1 MEVHPQYAQTSAQEL
16 STVSTVFSTAPSGEK
31 DPVFRGSA
39 RSNAFFHTDCGKNF
53 APPVVNIT
61 ISSIPV
67 DNFLPIHKGRINSL
81 PLMCRG
87 GCRPCE
93 LRLPACRG
101 SCQSEGLTEG
111 VYGWR
116 SQKGT
121 DPSEGCLPLGEG
133 GTPLGVTDEGR
144 DVPSVLFVG
153 AATCLAPTMP
163 RRGLFLN
170 SQTGSADPQ
179 TDRFSPRSLSRLRS
193 RRRPR

>member
-1 MEVHPQYAQTSAQEL
+1 MKELFSRPLLPIFPYHTKALDKSKGRERKKAGGCGEKVDIMEVHPQYAQTSAQEL

-31 DPVFRGSA
+31 EPVFRGSA
-39 RSNAFFHTDCGKNF
+39 RLFAVFHTDCGKNF

-87 GCRPCE
+87 RRPCE

-111 VYGWR
+111 VYGWTK
-116 SQKGT
+116 QKGT

-133 GTPLGVTDEGR
+133 GHPLWVAG
-144 DVPSVLFVG
+144 
-153 AATCLAPTMP
+153 
-163 RRGLFLN
+163 
-170 SQTGSADPQ
+170 
-179 TDRFSPRSLSRLRS
+179 
-193 RRRPR
+193 

>member
-16 STVSTVFSTAPSGEK
+16 STVSTVFSTATSGEK
-31 DPVFRGSA
+31 HPDFRGSA

-67 DNFLPIHKGRINSL
+67 DNFLPIHKRRINSL
-81 PLMCRG
+81 PLMCR

-111 VYGWR
+111 VYGWTK
-116 SQKGT
+116 QKCT
-121 DPSEGCLPLGEG
+121 DPSEECLPLQGK
-133 GTPLGVTDEGR
+133 P
-144 DVPSVLFVG
+144 F
-153 AATCLAPTMP
+153 
-163 RRGLFLN
+163 
-170 SQTGSADPQ
+170 
-179 TDRFSPRSLSRLRS
+179 LRS
-193 RRRPR
+193 TGPVPPAGACPSRGGAKQGVQRILHRNLKFDAES

>member
-16 STVSTVFSTAPSGEK
+16 STVSTVFSTAPSGKK
-31 DPVFRGSA
+31 DPDFRGSA

-61 ISSIPV
+61 IFSIPV

-87 GCRPCE
+87 RRPCE

-111 VYGWR
+111 VYGWTK
-116 SQKGT
+116 QKGT

-133 GTPLGVTDEGR
+133 GHPLWVAG
-144 DVPSVLFVG
+144 
-153 AATCLAPTMP
+153 
-163 RRGLFLN
+163 
-170 SQTGSADPQ
+170 
-179 TDRFSPRSLSRLRS
+179 
-193 RRRPR
+193 

>member
-16 STVSTVFSTAPSGEK
+16 STVSTVFSTATSGEK

-61 ISSIPV
+61 FFSIPV

-87 GCRPCE
+87 CRPSE
-93 LRLPACRG
+93 LRLPACRVVPRAANRNEHD
-101 SCQSEGLTEG
+101 CRWQSYLYCAVTPSGVTEG

-133 GTPLGVTDEGR
+133 GHPLWVAG
-144 DVPSVLFVG
+144 
-153 AATCLAPTMP
+153 
-163 RRGLFLN
+163 
-170 SQTGSADPQ
+170 
-179 TDRFSPRSLSRLRS
+179 
-193 RRRPR
+193 